1 MKKLIALG
9 TVAAVSLVTVG
20 FGASAAFAAPS
31 SLTSISYSPNTGT
44 LSTPIEEI
52 INGGLGSANLTGCMV
67 KLADGVEV
75 ITVDMVDQTASS
87 SFNTPDGF
95 GFTTAP
101 SSGTIVYTTNFY
113 NDIDCASVQPSDVPT
128 SASFT
133 MLADATYSFTTP
145 TVSMT
150 QGFTYTNRP
159 IPFTTNGNFNWT
171 AGGQF
176 TVSSSS
182 PNPLPAGLTFSGSSV
197 SSQPGLTISGSPTGT
212 GLIPV
217 DFVLSDNEGNS
228 AVATLTFN
236 ISAAPVYNAFIN
248 SNVVLTE
255 GDSLSTNPITI
266 TTSGFNWDN
275 GGIISLDTTTAGC
288 DALPAW
294 ASFTGDFWDGTGI
307 PTFSA
312 AGVQPAVSLV
322 GAPPVGSVGTTNL
335 CLLVEDQNG
344 GNAVATFSLIV
355 NAATPVVTPTVSVSV
370 SSLAGV
376 VGTTVNDTVT
386 LTTAGD
392 FDWTNS
398 GTVVTVTGLPAGITA
413 TPVLTGNE
421 PTSIVFGGT
430 PTTVENASVTVTV
443 TDALGGT
450 ASTSF
455 TFDVTAAPVPTPA
468 DTTVEKLVYTGANV
482 FSALATGALLLVAGF
497 VVMFLARARKAQ
509 N

>member
-9 TVAAVSLVTVG
+9 TVTTVSLLATITGATV
-20 FGASAAFAAPS
+20 AFAAPS
-31 SLTSISYSPNTGT
+31 TLTSLSYTPSTGT
-44 LSTPIEEI
+44 SSTVIVEQV
-52 INGGLGSANLTGCMV
+52 NGGVSSANVTGCMI
-67 KLADGVEV
+67 KLADGVPYLT
-75 ITVDMVDQTASS
+75 IDMVDASLS
-87 SFNTPDGF
+87 GTGTPDFF
-95 GFTTAP
+95 GFMTPPLTG
-101 SSGTIVYTTNFY
+101 STVYTTNVY
-113 NDIDCASVQPSDVPT
+113 NDISCADVVPSDVPVT
-128 SASFT
+128 ASYT
-133 MLADATYSFTTP
+133 MLPDATFSFTTP
-145 TVSMT
+145 TQTMT
-150 QGFTYTNRP
+150 EGFVYINRP
-159 IPFTTNGNFNWT
+159 IAYTTNGSFNFVN
-171 AGGQF
+171 GGEF

-182 PNPLPAGLTFSGSSV
+182 PSPLPAGLVFSGSS
-197 SSQPGLTISGSPTGT
+197 SSGQPGLTISGSPTVSGT
-212 GLIPV
+212 FLV
-217 DFVLSDNEGNS
+217 DFVLTDYQGNS
-228 AVATLTFN
+228 TVSTLTFD
-236 ISAAPVYNAFIN
+236 IAPAPVYDAFIN

-294 ASFTGDFWDGTGI
+294 ASFTGDFWDGTGN

-312 AGVQPAVSLV
+312 AGVQPEVSLV

-355 NAATPVVTPTVSVSV
+355 NAATPVVTPTVSASV